1 MKHIKKFIEA
11 GGYLSVSSQYFM
23 VSTSSDTNVMRLP
36 IIYFFAK
43 EGSCEYELL
52 EYYLKVLMNLNKKS
66 PQEIAAEE
74 AVEKAE
80 SALKA
85 AKDVLKTVK
94 EK

>member
-1 MKHIKKFIEA
+1 MNHIKKFIEA
-11 GGYLSVSSQYFM
+11 GGYLSISSQYFM
-23 VSTSSDTNVMRLP
+23 VSTNSETNVMRLP

-43 EGSCEYELL
+43 EGSGEYEIL
-52 EYYLKVLMNLNKKS
+52 EYYLNILTNLNKKS
-66 PQEIAAEE
+66 PQEVAAEE
-74 AVEKAE
+74 AVQKAE